1 MVLGW
6 KEIRDR
12 AVQFSKRWE
21 NETSEDAEAKS
32 FWDEFFVVFGIDRRR
47 FAKYEHPVKKIDNK
61 QGFVDLFW
69 PGMLLELFIYFWGKK
84 IYLFHCKS

>member
-47 FAKYEHPVKKIDNK
+47 FAKY
-61 QGFVDLFW
+61 
-69 PGMLLELFIYFWGKK
+69 
-84 IYLFHCKS
+84 